1 MLEQG
6 QSVSSPAA
14 EEKGEAETTCDE
26 LTTAGAGEDIEKSYG
41 VKEWSWAWDKGRVG
55 GKVFYFLTALLWF
68 DKQQTKLI
76 SPSQVYFAYESN
88 WRVT

>member
-1 MLEQG
+1 MLEKV

-41 VKEWSWAWDKGRVG
+41 VKE
-55 GKVFYFLTALLWF
+55 
-68 DKQQTKLI
+68 
-76 SPSQVYFAYESN
+76 
-88 WRVT
+88 